1 MKKNIAISKIFENPT
16 NPSLSS
22 PLRLALVVVCFLA
35 GASSRVALAQ
45 SYENNPTPLA
55 PSQYFQGVIPDSNT
69 QSADFA
75 HGLRSCA
82 GRMHDS
88 DCRTPIIESVV
99 QDLGSSDRLNQ
110 TLTGY
115 SGQTMVTIRP
125 MEKMILRGQKIVLDT
140 QDETACRQVQEYIQ
154 GYKAQRSKN
163 SENIMNICSQTS
175 KDSSQRYRTITV
187 MGEANEDHLI
197 EFKHTFL
204 TSAENNILT
213 DTRNAVLLQSA
224 IFGLLW
230 ISPESFSKWNKKEIK
245 ERGLFKNRQDHISH
259 RPVRDKDSNAVNFG
273 AHPYAGALYYNIAR
287 HEGYSPLESFGYS
300 VMMSTF
306 FWEYGI
312 EAFAERPSI
321 QDLIATPVLGSIIG
335 EVFFQLASKIRE
347 NNKEVL
353 GSKKLGKLL
362 LILLTPAEVLFE
374 EINSFLGKKAI
385 QEARTFFVFGTRS
398 NPMMPA
404 MRSNYYGVE
413 LQFGF

>member
-1 MKKNIAISKIFENPT
+1 MKKKLLI
-16 NPSLSS
+16 
-22 PLRLALVVVCFLA
+22 LAVAYSLA
-35 GASSRVALAQ
+35 GTSHVAMAQ
-45 SYENNPTPLA
+45 GLEDNPAPLA
-55 PSQYFQGVIPDSNT
+55 PSQYFMGVMPEANT
-69 QSADFA
+69 QSTDIAQ
-75 HGLRSCA
+75 GPRSCA
-82 GRMHDS
+82 GRIHDR

-99 QDLGSSDRLNQ
+99 QDLDRSDSSNQAMHGYTGQ
-110 TLTGY
+110 TLVKT
-115 SGQTMVTIRP
+115 RP
-125 MEKMILRGQKIVLDT
+125 MDKMIIRGQKIVLDT
-140 QDETACRQVQEYIQ
+140 EDETACRQVQEYIQ
-154 GYKAQRSKN
+154 GNQAQRSKN
-163 SENIMNICSQTS
+163 SDNILNICSQTN
-175 KDSSQRYRTITV
+175 KDPSQRYRTITI
-187 MGEANEDHLI
+187 MGETNEDHLI

-204 TSAENNILT
+204 TSSENNILT

-245 ERGLFKNRQDHISH
+245 EKGLFKNRQDHISH
-259 RPVRDKDSNAVNFG
+259 RPVRDKDSNAVNYG

-312 EAFAERPSI
+312 EAIAERPSI

-385 QEARTFFVFGTRS
+385 QEARTFFVFGNRS
-398 NPMMPA
+398 NPMMPGI
-404 MRSNYYGVE
+404 RSSYFGVE